1 MALAG
6 RDNHMD
12 TNTKSRTH
20 LALMG
25 VLAAVLAIGI
35 IASCTLGA
43 LAYGRL
49 SSQEKQ
55 IAELNAA
62 ITAAI
67 GSDSDTV
74 TQEDDVAVAGQY
86 YIRSTLPI
94 SDAYKSGDTS
104 QLDERQLETLSMASE
119 VLDEIITDG
128 MTPYEEEKAVYD
140 WMCAN
145 IGHEGGVTVVVPTAP
160 EYSAEPYGVLKYR
173 VAVCVGYATTFRMF
187 MQMLGIDCMVVH
199 NSYHSWDLVKLD
211 GDWYHTDI
219 YSDAGSGDYSNFNM
233 TDEMCAYGHN
243 WDTNFYPA
251 ATGLKYCYAYMNAK
265 ELTNVYDIP
274 SLVRDVLDADEVSNL
289 YFLFDADEHT
299 QQVVGE
305 LLTSTDSAL
314 MTYADMHGRDMWMEY
329 NTQLV
334 DGRVLLTIN
343 ITDYSDGNN
352 EPAADLTDEDYEQIN
367 EAVQDAFGDVYG
379 DGTIVDDGTIDA
391 GDGIAVPTDMPA
403 VEVA

>member
-1 MALAG
+1 MEANTRAKTNKAALIIISA
-6 RDNHMD
+6 
-12 TNTKSRTH
+12 
-20 LALMG
+20 ALVIG
-25 VLAAVLAIGI
+25 VA
-35 IASCTLGA
+35 ASCTLGA
-43 LAYGRL
+43 LALGRI
-49 SSQEKQ
+49 SSQAEQ
-55 IAELNAA
+55 INQLNEA

-104 QLDERQLETLSMASE
+104 ALDEKQLETLDMASK

-128 MTPYEEEKAVYD
+128 MTPYEKEKAVYD

-145 IGHEGGVTVVVPTAP
+145 LGHEGGVTVVVPTAP
-160 EYSAEPYGVLKYR
+160 EYSAEPYGVLKYGA
-173 VAVCVGYATTFRMF
+173 AVCVGFATTFRMF
-187 MQMLGIDCMVVH
+187 MQMMDIDCMVVH

-211 GDWYHTDI
+211 GEWYHTDI
-219 YSDAGSGDYSNFNM
+219 YSDVGSGDYANFNM

-265 ELTNVYDIP
+265 ELTDVYEIP
-274 SLVRDVLDADEVSNL
+274 AQVRGVLDADEVSNL

-305 LLTSTDSAL
+305 LLGSTDNAF
-314 MTYADMHGRDMWMEY
+314 MAYAEMQGRDMWMEY

-343 ITDYSDGNN
+343 IIDDSDDG
-352 EPAADLTDEDYEQIN
+352 EPTEDLTDEDWAKIDG
-367 EAVQDAFGDVYG
+367 AVQDAFGDVPGGGEY
-379 DGTIVDDGTIDA
+379 DDGDYIYDA
-391 GDGIAVPTDMPA
+391 GAYEEA
-403 VEVA
+403 A